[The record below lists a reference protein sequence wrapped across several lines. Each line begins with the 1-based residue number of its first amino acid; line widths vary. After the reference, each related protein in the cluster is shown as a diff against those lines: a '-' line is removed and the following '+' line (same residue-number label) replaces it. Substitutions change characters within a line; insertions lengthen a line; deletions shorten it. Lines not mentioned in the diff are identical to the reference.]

1 MFSKYIFPIFI
12 LLITFSSCKTIKPDR
27 PPASS
32 GMELPHA
39 ISKANV
45 PIEIPLSFI
54 ENNLNKDWNS
64 KLFAENG
71 LPIGSGLTTDIDVTR
86 TGKIVLTGLENNT
99 LRVKIP
105 MNLKGDLK
113 IEKKV
118 FGQILSTNFPFN
130 ENISPEISFDPEI
143 GSNWELGIKNLEIEN
158 WGRSMK
164 YNLLGFEIDL
174 DQVVKSQLKTVLD
187 NQLSASN
194 LSRFDFKSMAQE
206 TWDIFSEPYTIT
218 QQGLEVH
225 FYSIP
230 SKLKLT
236 EEITTDQKLK
246 LYVGLE
252 GEMMSKVGSKPI
264 VPKSPLPNIDVN
276 ENKENEL
283 ELILPLI
290 LRYEDL
296 DGYLNKEMSGKI
308 IKIDSKTEMV
318 PTDLKTQK
326 YGDKTLLSMDFT
338 GFRKGKKDIKGK
350 MYFAGKPVFDAATE
364 SLRFDEAEFDVK
376 SDNGMANFG
385 IRLKKR
391 KIMNQIKKLANY
403 PVGDFLREARK
414 ELEKQGKF
422 ETGFAT
428 FQVKNPTLDVEG
440 IYNTE
445 EDVRIYLRSTGKME
459 VRLKDFK

>member
-1 MFSKYIFPIFI
+1 MFSKYILPIFI

-32 GMELPHA
+32 GIELPQA

-338 GFRKGKKDIKGK
+338 GIRKGKKDIKGK

-376 SDNGMANFG
+376 SDNGMANIG

-391 KIMNQIKKLANY
+391 KIMNQIRKLANY
-403 PVGDFLREARK
+403 PVGDFLGEARK
-414 ELEKQGKF
+414 ELEKQGKL

-445 EDVRIYLRSTGKME
+445 EEVRIYLRSTGQME
-459 VRLKDFK
+459 VKLKELK

>member
-1 MFSKYIFPIFI
+1 MLSKYILPIFI
-12 LLITFSSCKTIKPDR
+12 FLFVFSSCKTIKPDR
-27 PPASS
+27 PPASADLV
-32 GMELPHA
+32 LPRA
-39 ISKANV
+39 ISKINV
-45 PIEIPLSFI
+45 PIEIPLSYI
-54 ENNLNKDWNS
+54 ENNLNKDWSS

-71 LPIGSGLTTDIDVTR
+71 LAIGSGLTTDIDVTR
-86 TGKIVLTGLENNT
+86 TGKIALTGLEDNT
-99 LRVKIP
+99 IRVKLP

-118 FGQILSTNFPFN
+118 FGQVLSTNFPYN
-130 ENISPEISFDPEI
+130 ENISPEISFVPEI
-143 GSNWELGIKNLEIEN
+143 GTNWELGIKNLEIEN

-174 DQVVKSQLKTVLD
+174 DKVVKSQLKTVLD

-206 TWDIFSEPYTIT
+206 TWDVFSEPYTIAEE
-218 QQGLEVH
+218 GMEVH

-246 LYVGLE
+246 LYIGLE
-252 GEMMSKVGSKPI
+252 GEMISKIGSKPI

-296 DGYLNKEMSGKI
+296 DGYLNNEMSGKT

-318 PTDLKTQK
+318 PSNLKTQK

-338 GFRKGKKDIKGK
+338 GIRKGKKDIKGK
-350 MYFAGKPVFDAATE
+350 MYFAGKPVFDTATE

-376 SDNGMANFG
+376 SDNGMANLG

-403 PVGDFLREARK
+403 PVGDFLSEARK
-414 ELEKQGKF
+414 EMEKQGKF

-428 FQVKNPTLDVEG
+428 FQVINPTLDIEG

-445 EDVRIYLRSTGKME
+445 EDVRIYLGSTGQME